1 MTQRD
6 RAADY
11 GQFSA
16 AAEDSIGDV
25 ADGQNTRKATEEPDG
40 RKSGMS

>member
-6 RAADY
+6 QAADY
-11 GQFSA
+11 AQFS